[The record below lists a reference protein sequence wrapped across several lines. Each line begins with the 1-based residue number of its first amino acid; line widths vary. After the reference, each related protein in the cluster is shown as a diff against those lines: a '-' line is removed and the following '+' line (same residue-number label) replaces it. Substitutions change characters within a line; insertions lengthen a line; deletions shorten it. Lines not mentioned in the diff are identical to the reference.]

1 MPRGKGTRGTN
12 AIRGLCLLCLFV
24 TGFAGCRSQ
33 PSADI
38 RIAHEV
44 VPQRP
49 RVGQTTITL
58 RVTDASGALVHGARI
73 KLEGN
78 MSHSGMAP
86 VFADAAEF
94 EPGRYRA
101 TMELTMAGDWI
112 VLVHV
117 TLPDNRKLDQQ
128 FDIKGVAPA

>member
-1 MPRGKGTRGTN
+1 MPRGKGTKGTN
-12 AIRGLCLLCLFV
+12 QIKLLCLLCLF
-24 TGFAGCRSQ
+24 AACRSQ

-38 RIAHEV
+38 RITHEV
-44 VPQRP
+44 VPEPP
-49 RVGQTTITL
+49 RVGQATITL
-58 RVTDASGALVHGARI
+58 RVTDSSGALVNGARI

-78 MSHSGMAP
+78 MTHSGMAP

-94 EPGRYRA
+94 ERGRYRA
-101 TMELTMAGDWI
+101 NMELTMAGDWI
-112 VLVHV
+112 VVVHV